1 MLDLRRTNA
10 ECQGAQATMA
20 RGVAVAAHN
29 RGAGKR
35 KALLWSNDMDDT
47 LLGIGGIDVVDAEFR
62 RVSLQ
67 RFQLLG
73 AFRVCNRD
81 WLSVAIKTRGGGQV
95 VIRHSQCQIWPA
107 NTASCRP

>member
-1 MLDLRRTNA
+1 
-10 ECQGAQATMA
+10 MA

-29 RGAGKR
+29 RRAGKG
-35 KALLWSNDMDDT
+35 KALLWPDNMDDA
-47 LLGIGGIDVVDAEFR
+47 LLGIGGIYIVDAELR
-62 RVSLQ
+62 CVSLQ

-81 WLSVAIKTRGGGQV
+81 RLSVAVQTRGGGQV